1 MLHLEL
7 LCSQKRSC
15 IMSFMS
21 NLIKRSSQSP
31 YIKWVFR
38 VSYETDG
45 EVTVTAD
52 GTWDIIFSKVG
63 DELKCVITGP
73 TDHTVAFPYYK
84 DQEDIVIQFKEGV
97 YLAGLPSREIIN
109 ASRTMPAQQGV
120 FAIQGIEFEIPTYES
135 IEVFVDQLYQHG
147 LLAYDAVIE
156 EILHQGQSPIPR
168 RSVQRHFSQS
178 TGLPLKRHQQIAR
191 AQKAAELIR
200 QGRPLIEV
208 AQECGYFDQAHMNRS
223 LKQILGVT
231 PQQIKDG
238 HEA

>member
-1 MLHLEL
+1 MT
-7 LCSQKRSC
+7 
-15 IMSFMS
+15 
-21 NLIKRSSQSP
+21 NLIKRSSTSP
-31 YIKWVFR
+31 FIKWVFQ

-52 GTWDIIFSKVG
+52 GTWDIIFDKVG

-73 TDHTVAFPYYK
+73 TDHTVTFPYY
-84 DQEDIVIQFKEGV
+84 QGQQDIVIRFKEGV
-97 YLAGLPSREIIN
+97 YLIGLPSGEIIN
-109 ASRTMPAQQGV
+109 ASRTLPAQQGV
-120 FAIQGIEFEIPTYES
+120 IVIQGIEFEIPTYETV
-135 IEVFVDQLYQHG
+135 EVFVDQLDQHG
-147 LLAYDAVIE
+147 LLGYDAVIE
-156 EILHQGQSPIPR
+156 QILREGHLPIPR

-178 TGLPLKRHQQIAR
+178 TGLPLRRHQQIAR
-191 AQKAAELIR
+191 AQKAAALIR
-200 QGRPLIEV
+200 QGIPFIEV